1 MKSEELP
8 ITFFSSLDNDFR
20 AEVTAAEM
28 VEYGTPED
36 RILILLLGAMK
47 RPFRKDVE
55 AIDEELSEYNDKEY
69 VVIKTPKEG
78 FYDMLPE
85 GLFHHPTSDKS
96 ANTDKEI
103 IKAIKQRK
111 EEERN
116 ARKFFL
122 PFEATINFLRIQM
135 ASYENRLDKRTHYDE
150 LVNIFSGHWE
160 IFQYLDA
167 RQADLFLH
175 LIPILHDLRDNHP
188 AIETIMEMMFG
199 LPVQISLRIQLPLHP
214 AEPIL
219 SRMGDSILGVDL
231 TTGNTIYDEGIDEIV
246 IHIGPM
252 AGEMS
257 QQFMPEGSKY
267 KILELLC
274 DYLLPVHI
282 DVITEFELHERERT
296 IRFAEGENH
305 VNSVLGADTYL

>member
-8 ITFFSSLDNDFR
+8 SAFFDSLDNDFK

-28 VEYGTPED
+28 IEQGAPED
-36 RILILLLGAMK
+36 RILIQFLGAMK
-47 RPFRKDVE
+47 RSFRKDVE
-55 AIDEELSEYNDKEY
+55 AIEEELSEYNDKEY
-69 VVIKTPKEG
+69 VVVKTPKEG

-85 GLFHHPTSDKS
+85 GLFHHPSSNKS
-96 ANTDKEI
+96 SNTEKEI

-150 LVNIFSGHWE
+150 LVNIFRDGWE
-160 IFQYLDA
+160 IFQYLDTK
-167 RQADLFLH
+167 QADLFLH
-175 LIPILHDLRDNHP
+175 LIPILHDLRNNHP
-188 AIETIMEMMFG
+188 VIETIMEMMFG
-199 LPVQISLRIQLPLHP
+199 LPAEISLRSQLPQHP
-214 AEPIL
+214 ANPI
-219 SRMGDSILGVDL
+219 SSKMGDSILGVNL
-231 TTGNTIYDEGIDEIV
+231 TASNTSFDEGTDEIL
-246 IHIGPM
+246 INIGPM
-252 AGEMS
+252 TNEVF
-257 QQFMPEGSKY
+257 QEFMPEGSKH

-282 DVITEFELHERERT
+282 DVVTEFKLFEGERT
-296 IRFAEGENH
+296 IRFDDGINH
-305 VNSVLGADTYL
+305 LNSVLGGDTYL